1 MILSYPV
8 FTRDVLGVEVSW
20 CSWRR
25 SPPGWPL
32 LLGEV
37 AIGSAGLAHYLARDD
52 GHQEVKV
59 LETHVVA
66 LERSLGPFFRGVHAC
81 MRMVRCSQTLN
92 FGLRLSVPMPPVARM
107 EGRLPAAG
115 GSRPGQ
121 PGVALRELRAVL
133 MDVLEGGVRQADA
146 FDNRE
151 ECAGA
156 GIDGDADGLLSSDGQ
171 TPDAAKC
178 QTSHVL
184 AGLVDR
190 ETQLVAD
197 LRRFVAGVAAKVNGA
212 MAEPE
217 VWGLWWDSQ
226 LEEVSEAVREL
237 ATYFEAAGER
247 CVTSYILEMLFGVVR
262 ICYGV
267 PHLLGNDR

>member
-1 MILSYPV
+1 MP
-8 FTRDVLGVEVSW
+8 TRAVLGAEVSW

-25 SPPGWPL
+25 SPPSWPL

-52 GHQEVKV
+52 GHQEAKL
-59 LETHVVA
+59 LEAHVIA
-66 LERSLGPFFRGVHAC
+66 LERSLGPFFRRVHAC
-81 MRMVRCSQTLN
+81 MRMVRCSQTLS

-121 PGVALRELRAVL
+121 PEVALRELRSVL
-133 MDVLEGGVRQADA
+133 MDVLEGGVRQASA

-151 ECAGA
+151 GCASAANG
-156 GIDGDADGLLSSDGQ
+156 GDTDGSFASDGQ
-171 TPDAAKC
+171 TTDSGKC
-178 QTSHVL
+178 RTSHLL
-184 AGLVDR
+184 ADLVGR
-190 ETQLVAD
+190 EAQLVAD

-212 MAEPE
+212 MAGPD

-226 LEEVSEAVREL
+226 LTEISEAMGEL
-237 ATYFEAAGER
+237 AKYFEAAGER
-247 CVTSYILEMLFGVVR
+247 WVTYL
-262 ICYGV
+262 
-267 PHLLGNDR
+267 

>member
-1 MILSYPV
+1 MFVSCGSQLYHITILLHPIP
-8 FTRDVLGVEVSW
+8 TRVVLDVEVSW

-25 SPPGWPL
+25 SPPSWPI

-52 GHQEVKV
+52 GHQEAKV
-59 LETHVVA
+59 LEAHVMA
-66 LERSLGPFFRGVHAC
+66 LERSLGPFFRGVHSC

-107 EGRLPAAG
+107 EGRLSAAG
-115 GSRPGQ
+115 GSPPGQ
-121 PGVALRELRAVL
+121 PEVALRELRSVL
-133 MDVLEGGVRQADA
+133 MDVLEGGVRQISA

-151 ECAGA
+151 GCAGA
-156 GIDGDADGLLSSDGQ
+156 GSGGDTDGFFQSEGQ
-171 TPDAAKC
+171 TTDAAKC
-178 QTSHVL
+178 PPSHAL
-184 AGLVDR
+184 ADLVGK

-212 MAEPE
+212 MAEPDM
-217 VWGLWWDSQ
+217 WGLWWDSQ

-237 ATYFEAAGER
+237 AAYFEAAGER
-247 CVTSYILEMLFGVVR
+247 
-262 ICYGV
+262 
-267 PHLLGNDR
+267 